1 MGPKANN
8 KRSGVKALSSVLK
21 SLAVLDTLTRSA
33 RPMRLM
39 ELAQTLQESRA
50 TTYQR
55 LLTLT
60 QGGWVEQT
68 PEGAYRL
75 SLQAARAGNAA
86 LEQANL
92 GERSTSVMQE
102 LVLETHETVSLAALS
117 GSHAQ
122 IIKRVEAEVVVRAQV
137 QVGTRLS
144 LDQSS
149 SGRVLTAFASAEL
162 RERLGKLGA
171 TLASPALLREI
182 VRKGYAASSGKDVPG
197 VRSVAAPV
205 FDARGACLFA
215 LSIVAPTDRFDE
227 ARLARPLLRNV
238 EKLRALIAG

>member
-1 MGPKANN
+1 VNN

-21 SLAVLDTLTRSA
+21 SLAVLDALTRSA
-33 RPMRLM
+33 RPLRLM
-39 ELAQTLQESRA
+39 ELAQALGESRA

-55 LLTLT
+55 LLTLSH
-60 QGGWVEQT
+60 GGWVEQT
-68 PEGAYRL
+68 GEGAYRL

-92 GERSTSVMQE
+92 GERSTSVMHE
-102 LVLETHETVSLAALS
+102 LVLETHETVSLAALA
-117 GSHAQ
+117 GANAQ
-122 IIKRVEAEVVVRAQV
+122 IIKRVEAEVAVRAQV

-162 RERLGKLGA
+162 RERLGKLA
-171 TLASPALLREI
+171 ALASPALLRE
-182 VRKGYAASSGKDVPG
+182 VARKGYAASSGKDVPG

-205 FDARGACLFA
+205 LDGRGACLFA

-227 ARLARPLLRNV
+227 ARLSRPLMRSA
-238 EKLRALIAG
+238 EKLSVLIAG

>member
-1 MGPKANN
+1 MNN
-8 KRSGVKALSSVLK
+8 KRSGVKPLASVLK
-21 SLAVLDTLTRSA
+21 SLSVLDALARSA

-39 ELAQTLQESRA
+39 ELAQALQESRA

-60 QGGWVEQT
+60 QAGWVEQT
-68 PEGAYRL
+68 AEGAYRL

-92 GERSTSVMQE
+92 GERSASIMQE
-102 LVLETHETVSLAALS
+102 LVLETHETVSLAALN
-117 GSHAQ
+117 GAHAQ
-122 IIKRVEAEVVVRAQV
+122 IIKRIEAEVVVRAQV
-137 QVGTRLS
+137 HIGTRLS

-149 SGRVLTAFASAEL
+149 SGRVLTAFAGPEQ

-182 VRKGYAASSGKDVPG
+182 ARKGYASSSGKDVPG

-205 FDARGACLFA
+205 LDARGACLFA
-215 LSIVAPTDRFDE
+215 LSIVTPTDRFDE
-227 ARLARPLLRNV
+227 ARLARPLLRNA
-238 EKLRALIAG
+238 EKLSALIAG